1 MRKIYTQ
8 KKKENGMGLGKFPIF
23 YELLSEGSSSQHQIE
38 LLKLKRIPIILLV
51 EFEVTTAGTN

>member
-1 MRKIYTQ
+1 
-8 KKKENGMGLGKFPIF
+8 MGLGKFPIF